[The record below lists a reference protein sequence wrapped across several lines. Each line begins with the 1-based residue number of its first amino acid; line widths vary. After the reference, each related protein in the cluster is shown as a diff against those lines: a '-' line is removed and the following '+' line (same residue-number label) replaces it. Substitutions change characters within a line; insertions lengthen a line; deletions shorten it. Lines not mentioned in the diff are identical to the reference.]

1 MTNLTKRC
9 SSDEAVAL
17 LLALYQLARANRP
30 ADLGLLA
37 GRLGWGAG
45 RVVRVLTHLEKK
57 GVADRTTCRLTMM
70 GLTVATQL
78 ATASASPVTRAATSA
93 A

>member
-1 MTNLTKRC
+1 MTNLTKRT
-9 SSDEAVAL
+9 SSEEAVAL
-17 LLALYQLARANRP
+17 LLALYRLARGNRP

-45 RVVRVLTHLEKK
+45 RVVRVLAHLENK
-57 GVADRTTCRLTMM
+57 GVADRAACRLTMS
-70 GLTVATQL
+70 GLAMATQL
-78 ATASASPVTRAATSA
+78 ATASAMPSRATSA